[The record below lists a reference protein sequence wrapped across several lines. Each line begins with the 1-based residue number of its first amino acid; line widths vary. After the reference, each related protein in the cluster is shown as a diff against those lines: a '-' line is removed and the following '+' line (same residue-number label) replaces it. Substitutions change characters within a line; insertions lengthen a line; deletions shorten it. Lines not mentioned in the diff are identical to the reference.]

1 MRVLVTGATGQLGS
15 GVVDALLARGVA
27 VRVMV
32 LPGEP
37 VQPVLGAGVE
47 VVQGDLLDPGS
58 LMAATEGVEGV
69 FHAAGLVT
77 YSPAFR
83 AKLWAVNV
91 EGTRNLL
98 QACAASGVRRLVH
111 TSTIG
116 ALGFVEESDAE
127 GDESTPFNWNVDRL
141 PYFETKRASEA
152 LVLEEQRFEALAVNP
167 GIMLG
172 PQDRSG
178 NGVRLLERVAK
189 GGARW
194 VPDGATTLANR
205 RDIVDG
211 HLRAFDKGK
220 AGQRYI
226 LGGSPLDWAEVFRRV
241 QAVVGG
247 TVPTRR
253 GSPGWL
259 GFLARLEGVRAT
271 LARDKPQLTPQL
283 VEITR
288 RNRRFSS
295 DKAIR
300 ELGYAPLPIEV
311 GIEACWAWRQS
322 V

>member
-1 MRVLVTGATGQLGS
+1 MTFLVTGSTGQMGS
-15 GVVDALLARGVA
+15 GVVEALVARGET
-27 VRVMV
+27 VRGMV

-37 VQPVLGAGVE
+37 IQRLLNAGVE
-47 VVQGDLLDPGS
+47 VVEGDVLDPAS
-58 LMAATEGVEGV
+58 LRAAVEGVEGV
-69 FHAAGLVT
+69 FHAAGLVA
-77 YSPAFR
+77 YAPAQR
-83 AKLWAVNV
+83 AKLEAVNV

-98 QACAASGVRRLVH
+98 HACAEAGVKRLVH

-116 ALGFVEESDAE
+116 ALGYVE
-127 GDESTPFNWNVDRL
+127 GDGEGSESTPFNWNGARL

-152 LVLEEQRFEALAVNP
+152 LVLEEQRIEALAVNP

-178 NGVRLLERVAK
+178 NGVKLLERVAS
-189 GGARW
+189 GMARW

-211 HLRAFDKGK
+211 HLRAFDRGT
-220 AGQRYI
+220 AGERYI
-226 LGGSPLDWAEVFRRV
+226 LGGTPLDWGEVFRRV

-259 GFLARLEGVRAT
+259 GFWARLEGVRSA
-271 LARDKPQLTPQL
+271 LARDEPQLTPQL

-295 DKAIR
+295 EKAIR

>member
-1 MRVLVTGATGQLGS
+1 MSLLVTGSTGQMGS
-15 GVVDALLARGVA
+15 GIVEALVARGES
-27 VRVMV
+27 VRGLV

-37 VQPVLGAGVE
+37 TERLLSAGVE
-47 VVQGDLLDPGS
+47 VVEGNVLDPIS
-58 LMAATEGVEGV
+58 LRAAVEGVEGV
-69 FHAAGLVT
+69 FHAAGLVA
-77 YSPAFR
+77 YSPTQR
-83 AKLWAVNV
+83 AKLEAVNV

-98 QACAASGVRRLVH
+98 NACAEAGVKRLVH

-116 ALGFVEESDAE
+116 ALGYVEGDGE
-127 GDESTPFNWNVDRL
+127 GDESTPFNWNRAKL

-178 NGVRLLERVAK
+178 NGVKLLERVA
-189 GGARW
+189 GGMERW

-211 HLRAFDKGK
+211 HLRAFDRGG
-220 AGQRYI
+220 AGERYI
-226 LGGSPLDWAEVFRRV
+226 LGGTPVDWREAYRRV

-247 TVPTRR
+247 AVPTRR
-253 GSPGWL
+253 ASPGWL
-259 GFLARLEGVRAT
+259 GFLARLEGVRST
-271 LARDKPQLTPQL
+271 LVRDEPRLTPQL

-295 DKAIR
+295 EKAIR